1 MALYKIKDY
10 YPDYRE
16 HFGDHDVLGYDLYS
30 GNDKVGSI
38 DNLLVD
44 DDGRFRYLIINTGAW
59 IFGKKVLMPI
69 GRARIN
75 YNDRRVYVDGLTREQ
90 VENLPEYDGSA
101 PVDFDYEERVRG
113 VYRNDT
119 GVGMGTTG
127 YAGTGADSM
136 TPVETNAS
144 LDTPVAL
151 TDTDISRTDVT
162 RRNVDR
168 DITPV
173 GRRDVVDTPMS
184 YSRDDYR
191 YENDRNLFDLNDRDH
206 QNLRLY
212 EERLIANKQ
221 RQKTGEVIVG
231 KHVET
236 ETAHV
241 SVPVEKERVV
251 IERTSSGD
259 IGAVATPGEGA
270 FQEGEVARMEV
281 YEEVPD
287 IRKETIVREEVSV
300 RKEVSQDTVE
310 ANDTIRRERL
320 DINREGNPI
329 VDGPDQL
336 PNV

>member
-1 MALYKIKDY
+1 MALYKIKEY

-59 IFGKKVLMPI
+59 IFGKKVLLPI

-75 YNDRRVYVDGLTREQ
+75 YTDHRVYVDGLSREQ

-101 PVDFDYEERVRG
+101 PVDFDYEEQVRG
-113 VYRNDT
+113 VYRGGTSD
-119 GVGMGTTG
+119 VGMGTG
-127 YAGTGADSM
+127 YAGTSATNT
-136 TPVETNAS
+136 TPIETNTP
-144 LDTPVAL
+144 LDTPVGL
-151 TDTDISRTDVT
+151 TDADMT

-168 DITPV
+168 EVTPV

-184 YSRDDYR
+184 YSRDNYR
-191 YENDRNLFDLNDRDH
+191 YENDRHLFDMNDQDH

-241 SVPVEKERVV
+241 SVPVERERVI
-251 IERTSSGD
+251 IERTTPTDAGV
-259 IGAVATPGEGA
+259 VATPGEGA
-270 FQEGEVARMEV
+270 FREGEVARMEV

-287 IRKETIVREEVSV
+287 IRKETVVREEVNV
-300 RKEVSQDTVE
+300 RKEVTQETVD

-320 DINREGNPI
+320 DINREGNPV
-329 VDGPDQL
+329 VDGSDQL